1 MEKIRITS
9 VHSEMEV
16 IGREL
21 FLSKQHIYTEKL
33 QREIYAVIDRVLP
46 DAPQSEKDGVFY
58 RSIYDYWVYGC
69 NINEELF
76 YHFADKSHEEKSEYL
91 TVKNRF
97 PYMHHINKK
106 EDAHL
111 LNDKFEAYQILKP
124 YFKRDMIEVSGNE
137 DFEKFSEFVKKHPT
151 FVVKPSDLG
160 LAIGIHK
167 ETLNEGD
174 DIRAAFDA
182 LLKEGMQNKSD
193 YRWSKKSS
201 IILEELIEQAS
212 PLSDIHPH
220 SVNAVRCT
228 TIRTDNDTIIF
239 YPWLKIGMDGE
250 FATCGIRGSLL
261 AAIDPETGVITTN
274 GLGEFCQEYEAHPMT
289 GVKFKGFVIPKWQE
303 MLDMAK
309 EMAELFPTIRYI
321 GWDMVLTNDG
331 WCVMEGNF
339 AGEFM
344 GQLTQGRGMKKELE
358 ELIGWKPDYDFW
370 WQEKQK

>member
-1 MEKIRITS
+1 MENIKITDI
-9 VHSEMEV
+9 HSEMEE

-21 FLSKQHIYTEKL
+21 FQNKQHIYTEKL
-33 QREIYAVIDRVLP
+33 QNEIYAVI
-46 DAPQSEKDGVFY
+46 EKVYPAATPEEKEGIFY

-76 YHFADKSHEEKSEYL
+76 YHFAEKTHKEKCEYI

-111 LNDKFEAYQILKP
+111 LNDKYEAYQILKP
-124 YFKRDMIEVSGNE
+124 YFKRDMIEISGEE
-137 DFEKFSEFVKKHPT
+137 DFEKFCDFVNLHPT
-151 FVVKPSDLG
+151 YVVKPSDLG

-167 ETLNEGD
+167 ETITESD
-174 DIRAAFDA
+174 DKRTVFDN
-182 LLKEGMQNKSD
+182 LVKEGLKNNSD
-193 YRWSKKSS
+193 YRWSKKTS

-228 TIRTDNDTIIF
+228 TIRTDNETIIF

-261 AAIDPETGVITTN
+261 AAIDSETGIITTN
-274 GLGEFCQEYEAHPMT
+274 GLGEFCQEYETHPMT
-289 GVKFKGFVIPKWQE
+289 GIKFKGFKIPKWQE
-303 MLDMAK
+303 MIEMAK

-321 GWDMVLTNDG
+321 GWDMVLTENG

-344 GQLTQGRGMKKELE
+344 GQLTHERGMKRELE
-358 ELIGWKPDYDFW
+358 EIIGWKPDYDFW
-370 WQEKQK
+370 WQEK